1 MPPKAKKV
9 VEEEYDPF
17 APGQDDVPGGDEAQT
32 EMEWTGSFEVD
43 NMEIVMNK
51 ETPDQNHC
59 TMILKGKGYDAP
71 SISIRGGNIEDLH
84 KQVFDNAKLLEE
96 LIQRAA
102 VMGKTFNEAF
112 AGSEKSGGGGYTN
125 RGQNS
130 SQGGSQ
136 GRTQGKPAQATA
148 HPKGRQEF
156 CQHGEM
162 EFKTGLGKNDKMWGA
177 FDCKVDPKGCP
188 KGRVWDNDFGK

>member
-1 MPPKAKKV
+1 MPPRAKKI
-9 VEEEYDPF
+9 VEEQPDPF
-17 APGQDDVPGGDEAQT
+17 GETQVDEGDEAQT
-32 EMEWTGSFEVD
+32 EFEWTGTFEAENTV
-43 NMEIVMNK
+43 NAW
-51 ETPDQNHC
+51 TPDQNHC

-102 VMGKTFNEAF
+102 AMGKTFNEAF
-112 AGSEKSGGGGYTN
+112 AGSEKAGGGGYTN

-136 GRTQGKPAQATA
+136 GRTQGKPASAN
-148 HPKGRQEF
+148 KGPLGDQYCDHGLKKFWSKLDDDNKLVQIYYCPDRQ
-156 CQHGEM
+156 
-162 EFKTGLGKNDKMWGA
+162 
-177 FDCKVDPKGCP
+177 CKPQYV
-188 KGRVWDNDFGK
+188 NN